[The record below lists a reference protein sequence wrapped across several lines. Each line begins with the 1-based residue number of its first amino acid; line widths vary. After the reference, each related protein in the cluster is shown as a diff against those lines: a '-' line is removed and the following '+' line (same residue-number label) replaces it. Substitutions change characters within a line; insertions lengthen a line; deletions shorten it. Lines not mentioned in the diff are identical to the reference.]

1 MTKYTTLS
9 EELNKLPRE
18 RQELIEARTSQI
30 RLEEITLRHLREKL
44 GLSQSELAE
53 RLEVKQPAIAG
64 TNPDFPC
71 AAFSCFDGFV
81 ESSNLIFVMICA
93 YTFSNSIIRCSG

>member
-18 RQELIEARTSQI
+18 RQELIEIRASQI
-30 RLEEITLRHLREKL
+30 SLEEITLKALREKL

-53 RLEVKQPAIAG
+53 RRL
-64 TNPDFPC
+64 
-71 AAFSCFDGFV
+71 
-81 ESSNLIFVMICA
+81 
-93 YTFSNSIIRCSG
+93 